1 MKVSNLLLVS
11 LLIGVMVGLAI
22 MYTFPSTTSYSVVNY
37 GDNGISK
44 LRESYKA
51 LVITDLSMSLDISP
65 RDTVYLIIRLD
76 NVTLSEAEIIL
87 RLVNEGGYVIFSGSW
102 GAIESLSHYAKL
114 NLTVTRSVIYDMIY
128 NGGNRFQPL
137 GFSNHCN
144 CTLTTYTPYYVV
156 TGKNT
161 DVVAY
166 SSNFSYVDLN
176 GNGYMDIEEPLG
188 SFPLGISL
196 SYGEGRLILVFSP
209 QVFTNELFE
218 ANKDFIDCLVSG
230 RGLVIDQSGIKRDF
244 IEYLRL
250 VTITYEVTYP
260 ALIFL
265 VSLLCVVAYYV
276 LKER

>member
-11 LLIGVMVGLAI
+11 LLIGVMVGLVI
-22 MYTFPSTTSYSVVNY
+22 MFILPSTTSYSVVNY
-37 GDNGISK
+37 GDNGISR

-51 LVITDLSMSLDISP
+51 FVITDLSTSRDISP

-76 NVTLSEAEIIL
+76 NVTSSEAEIIL
-87 RLVNEGGYVIFSGSW
+87 RLVKEGGYVIFSGGW
-102 GAIESLSHYAKL
+102 GAIESLNHYAKL
-114 NLTVTRSVIYDMIY
+114 NLTVTSSVIYDMIY
-128 NGGNRFQPL
+128 NGGDRFHPL
-137 GFSNHCN
+137 GFSSHCN

-156 TGKNT
+156 TDKNT
-161 DVVAY
+161 DVVVY

-196 SYGEGRLILVFSP
+196 SYGGGRLILVSSP
-209 QVFTNELFE
+209 QVFTNKLFE
-218 ANKDFIDCLVSG
+218 ANKDFIDCLVSD
-230 RGLVIDQSGIKRDF
+230 RGLIIDQSWVKRDF

-250 VTITYEVTYP
+250 VTTTYEVTYP

-276 LKER
+276 FKER